1 MMCVHLV
8 ASALVMLRDWV
19 LPDCDGNKVV
29 VSGGKRKNNR
39 EIWTLQVLV
48 RLFSVCVCVGGGGGC
63 CACLLAN

>member
-19 LPDCDGNKVV
+19 LPYSDGNKVV

-48 RLFSVCVCVGGGGGC
+48 
-63 CACLLAN
+63 